1 MAKRTGLVL
10 ALAVLWLALAAD
22 ILYGGPVSSLD
33 VWLAERVQAPRRS
46 ALALAMLFWTNLHS
60 HVAILSYS
68 ALFAL
73 LLARR
78 RNWPWVIGIALGVPG
93 AMLLNYA
100 LKLAVQRTRPV
111 LENPILALNTYS
123 FPSGHTAASVAFYGM
138 LAAYLAARFPRQR
151 DLFIAVA
158 SALVVLVAYSRMAL
172 GVHFFGDVVAALLS
186 TGVWLVIC
194 LNTVHASE
202 MNVTKPSR

>member
-1 MAKRTGLVL
+1 LAKRTGLVL

-46 ALALAMLFWTNLHS
+46 ALGLAMLFWTNLHS
-60 HVAILSYS
+60 LLAILSYS
-68 ALFAL
+68 ALFIL

-78 RNWPWVIGIALGVPG
+78 RNWPWVVGVALGVPG
-93 AMLLNYA
+93 AMLLSYA
-100 LKLAVQRTRPV
+100 LKLAIQRTRPV
-111 LENPILALNTYS
+111 LENPILALNTSS

-194 LNTVHASE
+194 LAAIHASE
-202 MNVTKPSR
+202 TNAAKPSR